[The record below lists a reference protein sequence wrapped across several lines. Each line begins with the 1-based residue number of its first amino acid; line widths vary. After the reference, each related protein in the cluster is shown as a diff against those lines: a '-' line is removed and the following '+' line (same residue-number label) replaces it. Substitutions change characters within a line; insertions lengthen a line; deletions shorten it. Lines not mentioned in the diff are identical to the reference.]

1 MTSGSAASPGPP
13 TSGLPFDRAPGEQ
26 AVNTPAD
33 SDALGAAGCG
43 QAPEEPLVSQWDVV
57 VIGSGAAG
65 LMAALELPAGL
76 RVLLLSKNSGP
87 PSASRWAQGGIA
99 AVTGADDSFASHIA
113 DTLRAG
119 AGLCDRDA
127 VELLVRQAPACVERL
142 LQLGMD
148 FDRSPNGLSTTLEA
162 AHSHR
167 RVLHAQDRTGGAL
180 VDALE
185 REVLRRPAL
194 VQRKG
199 MPALQLWIE
208 SGCCVGLQVLDG
220 ERVRWLRAGAVVL
233 ASGGGGHLFAHTTN
247 PSQASGDGVA
257 MAWSAGARVRDL
269 EFVQFHPTA
278 LMLPGAPHFLIS
290 EAVRGEGA
298 RLRDAHGISPV
309 EDLPG
314 GDLAPRDQVSRALA
328 RHMQAQGVE
337 NLWLDLR
344 PVGRERLERQFPTI
358 LGRCHELGLHPLEQP
373 IPVAPAAH
381 YWMGGVATDLNAA
394 TSLPGLYAV
403 GEVACTG
410 VHGANRLASNSLME
424 CLVFARQLRQLRLQ
438 PLPPA
443 APERRHQWKPQPSHQ
458 ALQPGRQIAAL
469 RQLCWQ
475 AAGVERSAG
484 GLAPALRWV
493 RQQRAELATA
503 PLLRQIQ
510 TLEPGE
516 ALQLAPDAARQLLL
530 LQELQQRLVLAE
542 LLIEAALFRNES
554 RGGHFRRD
562 APASQPFWRVHTVQE
577 RGRPLTTA
585 AVQLV

>member
-1 MTSGSAASPGPP
+1 MTSGSAASPALSSAGPP
-13 TSGLPFDRAPGEQ
+13 ADL
-26 AVNTPAD
+26 PAD
-33 SDALGAAGCG
+33 AAPASAAAGTPPISPSVSF
-43 QAPEEPLVSQWDVV
+43 QPEAAALASQWDVV

-65 LMAALELPAGL
+65 LMTALELPAGL

-99 AVTGADDSFASHIA
+99 AVTRADDSFDSHIE

-127 VELLVRQAPACVERL
+127 VELLVRQAPTCVERL

-148 FDRSPNGLSTTLEA
+148 FDRSPEGLSTTLEA

-185 REVLRRPAL
+185 REVLGRPGL

-208 SGCCVGLQVLDG
+208 GGCCVGLQVLDG
-220 ERVRWLRAGAVVL
+220 LRLRWLRAGAVVL

-298 RLRDAHGISPV
+298 RLRDAQGHSPV
-309 EDLPG
+309 ADLPG

-328 RHMQAQGVE
+328 RRMQAQGVE

-344 PVGRERLERQFPTI
+344 PVGRERLLRQFPTI

-381 YWMGGVATDLNAA
+381 YWMGGIATGLDAA
-394 TSLPGLYAV
+394 TTIPGLYAV

-438 PLPPA
+438 PLPAVREERQHRCGGPID
-443 APERRHQWKPQPSHQ
+443 APSLDPQ
-458 ALQPGRQIAAL
+458 RQIAEL

-475 AAGVERSAG
+475 AAGVERSAT
-484 GLAPALRWV
+484 GLTTALRWV
-493 RQQRAELATA
+493 RQRRAHLATTA
-503 PLLRQIQ
+503 LLVQAEA
-510 TLEPGE
+510 LEPG
-516 ALQLAPDAARQLLL
+516 DLLL
-530 LQELQQRLVLAE
+530 LEPAGAQRLLQLQELRQRLVLAD
-542 LLIEAALFRNES
+542 LLIEAALFRAES

-562 APASQPFWRVHTVQE
+562 VPAPQPFWRVHTVQE
-577 RGRPLTTA
+577 RGRPPRTA
-585 AVQLV
+585 AVRVG